1 MLHILESRLL
11 AFMGKRAE
19 LTAEEHE
26 HLAVCDECLRI
37 IGAIG
42 VENRERPVLEVKAPG
57 KGKQSLLRKYG
68 S

>member
-11 AFMGKRAE
+11 AFMAKRAE

-42 VENRERPVLEVKAPG
+42 VENCERPVG
-57 KGKQSLLRKYG
+57 RR
-68 S
+68 